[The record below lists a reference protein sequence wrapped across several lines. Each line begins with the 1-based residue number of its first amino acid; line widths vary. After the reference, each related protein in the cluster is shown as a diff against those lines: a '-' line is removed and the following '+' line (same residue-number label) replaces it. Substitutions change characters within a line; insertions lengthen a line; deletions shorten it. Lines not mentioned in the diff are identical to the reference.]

1 MRRIEREGLVFV
13 AEDRVPAPY
22 LENFVENLYSEDIE
36 DMREEYC
43 EFDVTHDWD
52 LYLKNIEDEIRDF
65 ILIEDE
71 EVIVE
76 VEKIWKKVREEFK
89 N

>member
-13 AEDRVPAPY
+13 AEDRVPASY

-36 DMREEYC
+36 KMREEYC

-71 EVIVE
+71 DVIVE
-76 VEKIWKKVREEFK
+76 VEKCWKRIREEFK